1 MMEIIIFLILGIFL
15 FGSSIKKS
23 ENKMEYY
30 HNILMTIFLCMFLFW
45 KITDN
50 RSNEAKII
58 GTVLIILTIITYVG
72 SKLKRYKQ

>member
-1 MMEIIIFLILGIFL
+1 MEIIIFLIFSIFL
-15 FGSSIKKS
+15 FGTSIKKS
-23 ENKMEYY
+23 ENKMKYY

-50 RSNEAKII
+50 RSNGAKII
-58 GTVLIILTIITYVG
+58 GTVLIILTIITYIG

>member
-1 MMEIIIFLILGIFL
+1 MSLIIFSIFGIFL
-15 FGSSIKKS
+15 FGLSIEKS
-23 ENKMEYY
+23 KNKMKYY

-58 GTVLIILTIITYVG
+58 GTVLIILTIITYIG

>member
-1 MMEIIIFLILGIFL
+1 MEIIIFLIFSIFL
-15 FGSSIKKS
+15 FSTNIKKS

-30 HNILMTIFLCMFLFW
+30 HNILMTIFLCIFLFW

-58 GTVLIILTIITYVG
+58 GIVLIILIIITYIG
-72 SKLKRYKQ
+72 SKSKRYKQ

>member
-1 MMEIIIFLILGIFL
+1 MEIIIFLILGIFL

-58 GTVLIILTIITYVG
+58 GTVLIILTIITYIG

>member
-1 MMEIIIFLILGIFL
+1 MEIIIFLILGIFL